1 MKECIFCKIVNG
13 EMPSNQI
20 YETDKVLA
28 FLDIKPVSRGHSLV
42 ITKKHYKDVYDA
54 PEQDLKEVMAASKKI
69 SEAMEKGLNADGV
82 NILHASR
89 KEAQQSV
96 LHFHIHIVPRY
107 KNDGLDMWIKS
118 RYKESESDLKG
129 VAEKIRKELN

>member
-13 EMPSNQI
+13 EVLANKI
-20 YETDKVLA
+20 YESDKVLA
-28 FLDIKPVSRGHSLV
+28 FLDVKPVSKGHTLI

-54 PEQDLKEVMAASKKI
+54 PENDLREVIAASKKI
-69 SEAMEKGLNADGV
+69 SIAMEKGLNADGV

-96 LHFHIHIVPRY
+96 FHFHVHIVPRY
-107 KNDGLDMWIKS
+107 KDDGLDMWIKGG
-118 RYKESESDLKG
+118 YKESESDLKG
-129 VAEKIRKELN
+129 VGEKIKKELR